1 LICVTSGK
9 QGPAPQRLTKNTLI
23 IPTIP
28 NYPGFDFFY
37 YQCSSTSEEVL
48 YLVSVT
54 VAKFAMRHVDRNDNI
69 YSLKNAVNYWKLEF
83 LPENAV
89 MRELWMIGK
98 DSLESDPKVTCKEPK
113 PLVKRKDTLNV
124 IYFEEMVS
132 MPALK
137 LLSNKK

>member
-1 LICVTSGK
+1 M
-9 QGPAPQRLTKNTLI
+9 
-23 IPTIP
+23 
-28 NYPGFDFFY
+28 
-37 YQCSSTSEEVL
+37 
-48 YLVSVT
+48 SVT